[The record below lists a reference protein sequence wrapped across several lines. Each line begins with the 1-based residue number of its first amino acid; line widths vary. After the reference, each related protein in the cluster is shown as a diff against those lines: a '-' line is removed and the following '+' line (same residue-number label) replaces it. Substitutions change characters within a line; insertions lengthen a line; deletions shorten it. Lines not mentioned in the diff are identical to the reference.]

1 LSNTVSGR
9 RRASTPVA
17 EARPRD
23 AHRRERAERIARQ
36 ESVSAAVPAVTA
48 PAVPAPTVRTA
59 PAPAAPAFRSVPA
72 PAAPPAAAVRAV
84 PVPPTPGAREADLIT
99 APVQVAACTPVH
111 LSRREARSGAGVRV
125 LSVADTRPRDLQ
137 RIERRRR
144 AVSARRDVSFAGL
157 SQKVAI
163 AAAASGMVLTV
174 ALPTTAAVV
183 PSGAQAAP
191 APAGQAQAEPVQA
204 AANAEITFDRAA
216 LHGKFDPDARL
227 VEIVSA
233 SEGGIVAAE
242 SRGSLSA
249 PLDGAAMSSPF
260 GTRIS
265 PITGIGELHTG
276 QDMSE
281 ACGTA
286 VKAAAAGTVTFAG
299 WHAFGG
305 GNRVVVKHANGLET
319 TYNHLSAMDV
329 SVGQVVERGEAIARV
344 GSTGASTGCHLHFEV
359 LVDGEN
365 VDPLGWL

>member
-1 LSNTVSGR
+1 MSNTVSGR
-9 RRASTPVA
+9 RRASTPA
-17 EARPRD
+17 TEARPRD

-36 ESVSAAVPAVTA
+36 ESLSAAVPAATA
-48 PAVPAPTVRTA
+48 PAVPAAVRAAT
-59 PAPAAPAFRSVPA
+59 PAAVPAFRAVPA
-72 PAAPPAAAVRAV
+72 PAAPPTPVVRAV
-84 PVPPTPGAREADLIT
+84 PAPANPVAREVGLIT
-99 APVQVAACTPVH
+99 APVPVAACTPVQ
-111 LSRREARSGAGVRV
+111 LSRREARSGAGTRAF
-125 LSVADTRPRDLQ
+125 SAADTRPRDLQ

-183 PSGAQAAP
+183 PSEAQAVTVP
-191 APAGQAQAEPVQA
+191 GGQAQAEPVQA
-204 AANAEITFDRAA
+204 AANAEVTFDRAA
-216 LHGKFDPDARL
+216 LHGKFDPDAKL

-233 SEGGIVAAE
+233 SDSGIIAAE

-249 PLDGAAMSSPF
+249 PLDGAVMSSPF

>member
-1 LSNTVSGR
+1 M
-9 RRASTPVA
+9 
-17 EARPRD
+17 AR
-23 AHRRERAERIARQ
+23 
-36 ESVSAAVPAVTA
+36 
-48 PAVPAPTVRTA
+48 AVPAP
-59 PAPAAPAFRSVPA
+59 
-72 PAAPPAAAVRAV
+72 AV
-84 PVPPTPGAREADLIT
+84 AREIDLIT
-99 APVQVAACTPVH
+99 APVQVAACSPAQ
-111 LSRREARSGAGVRV
+111 LSRREARSGTGAR
-125 LSVADTRPRDLQ
+125 SFSAADTRPRDLQ

-183 PSGAQAAP
+183 PSEAQTAA

-204 AANAEITFDRAA
+204 AANAEVTFDRAA
-216 LHGKFDPDARL
+216 LHGRFDPDAKL

-233 SEGGIVAAE
+233 SDGGIIAAE

-265 PITGIGELHTG
+265 PITGMGELHTG

>member
-1 LSNTVSGR
+1 LSNTASGR

-23 AHRRERAERIARQ
+23 AHRRERAERIASQ
-36 ESVSAAVPAVTA
+36 AAASSVAPAIPAVA
-48 PAVPAPTVRTA
+48 EFKASQIPVPSCA
-59 PAPAAPAFRSVPA
+59 AAP
-72 PAAPPAAAVRAV
+72 
-84 PVPPTPGAREADLIT
+84 
-99 APVQVAACTPVH
+99 
-111 LSRREARSGAGVRV
+111 LSRRESRGGI
-125 LSVADTRPRDLQ
+125 VASTPAMRPRDAQ

-144 AVSARRDVSFAGL
+144 AVTARRDVSFAGL

-183 PSGAQAAP
+183 PAESPTVAA
-191 APAGQAQAEPVQA
+191 AEQEELQPVQA
-204 AANAEITFDRAA
+204 AAGADVSFDRAA
-216 LHGKFDPDARL
+216 LHGEFDPDAKL
-227 VEIVSA
+227 AEIVSA
-233 SEGGIVAAE
+233 SGGDIVTAE
-242 SRGSLSA
+242 SKGSLAA
-249 PLDGAAMSSPF
+249 PLDSVVMSSPF
-260 GTRIS
+260 GTRVS
-265 PITGIGELHTG
+265 PITGAGELHTG

-299 WHAFGG
+299 WHAYGG

-319 TYNHLSAMDV
+319 TYNHLSAIDV
-329 SVGQVVERGEAIARV
+329 TVGQVVERSEAIARV

-359 LVDGEN
+359 LVDGKN

>member
-1 LSNTVSGR
+1 MSNTVSGR
-9 RRASTPVA
+9 RRASTPGT

-36 ESVSAAVPAVTA
+36 ESLAAAAPAVAA
-48 PAVPAPTVRTA
+48 PAVPARAVRAA
-59 PAPAAPAFRSVPA
+59 PPAAALAFRAVPA
-72 PAAPPAAAVRAV
+72 PAAPPASVARAV
-84 PVPPTPGAREADLIT
+84 PAPAVAREIDLIT
-99 APVQVAACTPVH
+99 APVQVAACSPAQ
-111 LSRREARSGAGVRV
+111 LSRREARSGTGAR
-125 LSVADTRPRDLQ
+125 SFSAADTRPRDLQ

-183 PSGAQAAP
+183 PSEAQTAA

-204 AANAEITFDRAA
+204 AANAEVTFDRAA
-216 LHGKFDPDARL
+216 LHGRFDPDAKL

-233 SEGGIVAAE
+233 SDGGIIAAE

-265 PITGIGELHTG
+265 PITGMGELHTG

-305 GNRVVVKHANGLET
+305 GNRVVVQHANGLET

>member
-1 LSNTVSGR
+1 MSNTASGR

-23 AHRRERAERIARQ
+23 AHRRERAERIASQ
-36 ESVSAAVPAVTA
+36 AAA
-48 PAVPAPTVRTA
+48 PFA
-59 PAPAAPAFRSVPA
+59 APAAPAVTEFKAPQMPVPTC
-72 PAAPPAAAVRAV
+72 AAV
-84 PVPPTPGAREADLIT
+84 P
-99 APVQVAACTPVH
+99 
-111 LSRREARSGAGVRV
+111 LSRREARGGT
-125 LSVADTRPRDLQ
+125 VASTPVMRPRDAQ
-137 RIERRRR
+137 RTERRRR
-144 AVSARRDVSFAGL
+144 AVTARRDVSFAGL

-183 PSGAQAAP
+183 PSESPTVAAVE
-191 APAGQAQAEPVQA
+191 QEELQPVQA
-204 AANAEITFDRAA
+204 AAGADVTFDRAA
-216 LHGKFDPDARL
+216 LRGEFDPDAKL
-227 VEIVSA
+227 AEIVSA
-233 SEGGIVAAE
+233 SGGDIVTAE
-242 SRGSLSA
+242 SKGSLSA
-249 PLDGAAMSSPF
+249 PLDSAVMSSPF
-260 GTRIS
+260 GTRVS
-265 PITGIGELHTG
+265 PITGAGELHTG

-299 WHAFGG
+299 WHAYGG

-329 SVGQVVERGEAIARV
+329 AVGQVVERGEAIARV

-359 LVDGEN
+359 LVDGKN

>member
-1 LSNTVSGR
+1 MA
-9 RRASTPVA
+9 RA
-17 EARPRD
+17 
-23 AHRRERAERIARQ
+23 
-36 ESVSAAVPAVTA
+36 
-48 PAVPAPTVRTA
+48 
-59 PAPAAPAFRSVPA
+59 VPA
-72 PAAPPAAAVRAV
+72 PAAPVARAV
-84 PVPPTPGAREADLIT
+84 PAPAAPVAREIDLIT
-99 APVQVAACTPVH
+99 APVQVAACSPAP
-111 LSRREARSGAGVRV
+111 LSRREARSGNGAR
-125 LSVADTRPRDLQ
+125 SFSAADTRPRDLQ

-183 PSGAQAAP
+183 PSDAQAA
-191 APAGQAQAEPVQA
+191 AGQAQAEPVQA
-204 AANAEITFDRAA
+204 AANAEVTFDRAA
-216 LHGKFDPDARL
+216 LHGRFDPDAKL

-233 SEGGIVAAE
+233 SDGGIIAAE

-265 PITGIGELHTG
+265 PITGMGELHTG